1 MKHASSLIL
10 NTEFVEDVL
19 ELDFGDGEV
28 SGSEIESHFGD
39 GEDSGSE
46 NQSEFGGTLL
56 LVLCC
61 SLPAK
66 WLVVDIS
73 YVDVHVKF
81 WHQTPRIGAAPTSK
95 QTETETE
102 GSEESSTTKS
112 EIAFHATEVLF
123 SGHAEGSD
131 YQGGEDRLGERSVEG
146 RPDGDKQL
154 KQKGDF
160 HHSCVPTTEEVFR
173 LTILTLN

>member
-1 MKHASSLIL
+1 MSGVRTSHARLHMICQQP
-10 NTEFVEDVL
+10 T
-19 ELDFGDGEV
+19 
-28 SGSEIESHFGD
+28 
-39 GEDSGSE
+39 
-46 NQSEFGGTLL
+46 TLQGA
-56 LVLCC
+56 
-61 SLPAK
+61 SNRAREAK
-66 WLVVDIS
+66 
-73 YVDVHVKF
+73 Y
-81 WHQTPRIGAAPTSK
+81 HQTP
-95 QTETETE
+95 TE